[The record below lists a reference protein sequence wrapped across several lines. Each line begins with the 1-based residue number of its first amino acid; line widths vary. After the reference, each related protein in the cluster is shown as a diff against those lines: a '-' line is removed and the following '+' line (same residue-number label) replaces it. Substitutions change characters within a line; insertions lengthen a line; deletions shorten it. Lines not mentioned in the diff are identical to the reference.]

1 MRENDGSSGRFR
13 LDCLF
18 SLSVQKRYGKIM
30 AVGKDCLAMKYKD
43 QYGSERCIRKGISCR
58 LGRRPDKGR
67 KAEENVCNS

>member
-1 MRENDGSSGRFR
+1 MTAQAAGAVWAVCVQI
-13 LDCLF
+13 L
-18 SLSVQKRYGKIM
+18 LSAQKRYGKIM

-43 QYGSERCIRKGISCR
+43 QYGSERCIRKGVSCR